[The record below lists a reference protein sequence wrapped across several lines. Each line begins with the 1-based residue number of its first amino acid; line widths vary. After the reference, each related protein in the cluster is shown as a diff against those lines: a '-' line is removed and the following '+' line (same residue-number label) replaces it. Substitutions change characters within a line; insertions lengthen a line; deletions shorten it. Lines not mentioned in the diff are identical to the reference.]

1 MFVRRVAD
9 VCTNGVQLKNRE
21 LISVEE
27 KESNMISGTFGT
39 NAKLLNSSRTPRTWL
54 LLFLLKRRHGETMKE
69 GEETATQT
77 K

>member
-9 VCTNGVQLKNRE
+9 VCINGVQLKNRE

-27 KESNMISGTFGT
+27 KESNMISGTFGID
-39 NAKLLNSSRTPRTWL
+39 AKLWNCSRIPRIWL
-54 LLFLLKRRHGETMKE
+54 LFFLLKRRHDGTMKE